1 MIYTMLYPSPVGKLL
16 LAEEDGALIGLW
28 LEGQKYFME
37 PIGGMPMEPA
47 STPALN
53 RAAEWLDRYFAGERP
68 AAGELRLAPAG
79 SEFRKEVWK
88 ILCEIPW
95 GEVST
100 YGEISGKIAAGRGQS
115 ICRPRQWAALWGT
128 IRFPSSFPATAWW
141 GAAAV

>member
-79 SEFRKEVWK
+79 SEFRK
-88 ILCEIPW
+88 
-95 GEVST
+95 
-100 YGEISGKIAAGRGQS
+100 
-115 ICRPRQWAALWGT
+115 
-128 IRFPSSFPATAWW
+128 
-141 GAAAV
+141 